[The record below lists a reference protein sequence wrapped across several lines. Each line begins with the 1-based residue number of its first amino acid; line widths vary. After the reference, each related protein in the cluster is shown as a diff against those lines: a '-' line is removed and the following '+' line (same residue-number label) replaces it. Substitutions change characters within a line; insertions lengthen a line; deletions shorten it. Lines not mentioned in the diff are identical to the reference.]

1 MNKNLTI
8 TIGDNIK
15 YFRTAAGLTQKELA
29 NMINGLSEKALAA
42 YEQHVNTPDI
52 ETLLNISKQ
61 LNIPYSALLDEPYTI
76 TTSQIDLAP
85 NELKL
90 LLKYRSLSKAKQNS
104 ILEILDI
111 NK

>member
-1 MNKNLTI
+1 MNKSLTT

-29 NMINGLSEKALAA
+29 NKISGLSEKALAA

-52 ETLLNISKQ
+52 ETLLSISKQ
-61 LNIPYSALLDEPYTI
+61 LNIPYAALLDEPYTI
-76 TTSQIDLAP
+76 TTSQLELASD
-85 NELKL
+85 ELKL
-90 LLKYRSLSKAKQNS
+90 LLKYRSLPKTKQIS
-104 ILEILDI
+104 ILELLDI

>member
-1 MNKNLTI
+1 MNKDLTI

-29 NMINGLSEKALAA
+29 SMISGLSEKALAA

-61 LNIPYSALLDEPYTI
+61 LNIPYSALLDEPYSI
-76 TTSQIDLAP
+76 TTSQFELAP
-85 NELKL
+85 DELKL
-90 LLKYRSLSKAKQNS
+90 LLKYRSLPKTKQRS
-104 ILEILDI
+104 ILDILDI